1 MRLISNLFSCLFL
14 LFFSV
19 GCGSN
24 ANKKAVNAADLDSIM
39 AEEARNAPAGPSRSK
54 LTVDE
59 LVSLSDCNDAACVQ
73 LFMKDLATDF
83 VHAKKG
89 ELASLNRSVI
99 LDKLGR
105 EKIMPLSTLYFTTD
119 PGADWRIAHTIHK
132 QEISDQLLS
141 EFAKKGFTIQDSGY
155 YYATKSFA
163 YHYTSTQYPG
173 KVLYFSSTYTPWGS
187 KGMYLGANWLSFVF
201 EIVNTRL

>member
-1 MRLISNLFSCLFL
+1 MRVITYLSSCIFL
-14 LFFSV
+14 YLV
-19 GCGSN
+19 LTGCDSN

-73 LFMKDLATDF
+73 LLMKDLTTDF
-83 VHAKKG
+83 FHAKKG
-89 ELASLNRSVI
+89 EFASLQRSAI
-99 LDKLGR
+99 RDSLGDDR
-105 EKIMPLSTLYFTTD
+105 IMPLSTLYFSTD
-119 PGADWRIAHTIHK
+119 PGADWRIVHTIHK

-141 EFAKKGFTIQDSGY
+141 EFAKKGFAIQDSGY
-155 YYATKSFA
+155 YYATNSLA

-173 KVLYFSSTYTPWGS
+173 KVLYFSPTYTPWGS
-187 KGMYLGANWLSFVF
+187 KGMYLGAKWLCYVF
-201 EIVNTRL
+201 ELLNAGL